1 MEASNY
7 DALEEL
13 IEEIHKELQK
23 EFGSPKEISQSQ
35 MRKLKKWDRHPDHY
49 WFYDTPNRLKLYF
62 RVDGPN
68 DYYSREEAI
77 QWQ

>member
-13 IEEIHKELQK
+13 IEEIHKRLQQG
-23 EFGSPKEISQSQ
+23 FRSPKEISQSQ

-49 WFYDTPNRLKLYF
+49 WFYDTPSRLKLYF
-62 RVDGPN
+62 RVSTRP
-68 DYYSREEAI
+68 R
-77 QWQ
+77 

>member
-35 MRKLKKWDRHPDHY
+35 MRKLKKWDKHEDHY
-49 WFYDTPNRLKLYF
+49 WFHNIEKRLRLYF
-62 RVDGPN
+62 RVGIEHGG
-68 DYYSREEAI
+68 REEKI

>member
-62 RVDGPN
+62 RVDVKY
-68 DYYSREEAI
+68 DYNAPEEAI